1 MSSIKVKQQGVKSV
15 LEMYGNYQQE
25 LSSAIGS
32 VRNVKSNRCMTGRQF
47 RSIYSS
53 LDRVITRLEN
63 EKEDIR
69 NLENGL
75 SDIFN
80 AYEMCENE
88 ISGQIKTEVI
98 EKNNIEKSLSDFL
111 KQMGNIG
118 FYPGIF
124 MTTNSKIFDFMSNPK
139 VLMQMAGINGNEIM
153 NILKTNSF
161 VNSLIDKL
169 KELQKKKV
177 NIEKKASDKLK
188 NFTDSHSQKVSSNSV
203 YDTKTKTW
211 TKIDP
216 NDEKA
221 IKEFNEAMAKSKI
234 DPDII
239 LASGSI
245 GGTVSLFNKIAESN
259 WGWGS
264 ASSETTFGKV
274 EVNAQGSIGI
284 GNIQGSIGAST
295 TAFTNT
301 EIVKLGNDNLGVY
314 AKSTQTVGRL
324 SAKAEGTASILDKDG
339 NFDPSLYVGAS
350 AEAIA
355 GEITGT
361 VGAKIAGADVVAV
374 KGSLNYGVGA
384 HANIGYKDGKFSVDV
399 GATLGVGGSIGL
411 EIDVPGTV
419 NAVKDH
425 ATAIWDGLT
434 KQFGW

>member
-15 LEMYGNYQQE
+15 LDMYGTYQQE
-25 LSSAIGS
+25 LSSAIGL

-53 LDRVITRLEN
+53 LDRIITRLED

-69 NLENGL
+69 NLESGL
-75 SDIFN
+75 SDVFN

-98 EKNNIEKSLSDFL
+98 EKNNVEKSLSDFL
-111 KQMGNIG
+111 KQMGKLG
-118 FYPGIF
+118 FYPGVFI
-124 MTTNSKIFDFMSNPK
+124 TTNSKLFDFMSDPK
-139 VLMQMAGINGNEIM
+139 ALMQMAGINTEEIM
-153 NILKTNSF
+153 NVLKTNSF
-161 VNSLIDKL
+161 GSSLLDKL
-169 KELQKKKV
+169 KELQKGKD
-177 NIEKKASDKLK
+177 NIEKNLSDKLK
-188 NFTDSHSQKVSSNSV
+188 NFTDSHSKKIGSNSV

-234 DPDII
+234 DTDII
-239 LASGSI
+239 LATGSI
-245 GGTVSLFNKIAESN
+245 GGVASFFNRSAEN
-259 WGWGS
+259 DWDWGS
-264 ASSETTFGKV
+264 ASAEATFGKV
-274 EVNAQGSIGI
+274 EANAQGSIGV
-284 GNIQGSIGAST
+284 GNIQGSIGASA
-295 TAFTNT
+295 TAFTAT
-301 EIVKLGNDNLGVY
+301 EQAELGSDMLGVY
-314 AKSTQTVGRL
+314 AKSTQTIGRV
-324 SAKAEGTASILDKDG
+324 SAKAEGSAGIIDKDG

-355 GEITGT
+355 GEITGE
-361 VGAKIAGADVVAV
+361 VGVKLAGADVGV

-399 GATLGVGGSIGL
+399 GATLGVGGSVSL
-411 EIDVPGTV
+411 EIDVSGTV

-434 KQFGW
+434 GYFGG